1 MVLSQ
6 PNCIL
11 KNNETMSIKLKQQ
24 TMRDLVVLILLLG
37 IECFASAFPTKSSF
51 ILLQQNSQNIYCQ
64 LLLLQ
69 DNGKYKYYELEF
81 LNERF
86 LEIKMTDSLSGI
98 WNRENEFIYLY
109 SNYYCDLETEEQ
121 KQIQKVLMSDH
132 FIKDYM
138 CLSII
143 DDCTLTVPNLYH
155 QFRCIDSL
163 ISDSNGNLPL
173 NYIGPELNRVKKRFN
188 FAV

>member
-11 KNNETMSIKLKQQ
+11 NKGNNISKIKIMKKLAF
-24 TMRDLVVLILLLG
+24 LILFFCLG
-37 IECFASAFPTKSSF
+37 GLSLAFPTKATF
-51 ILLQQNSQNIYCQ
+51 ILFQPSALHTYCQ
-64 LLLLQ
+64 LLFLK
-69 DNGKYKYYELEF
+69 DNGNYKYYELELF
-81 LNERF
+81 NERF
-86 LEIKMTDSLSGI
+86 LEIKLTDSLSGI
-98 WNRENEFIYLY
+98 WNRENDFIYLY
-109 SNYYCDLETEEQ
+109 SDYYCDLETEEQ

-155 QFRCIDSL
+155 QFRCVDSL
-163 ISDSNGNLPL
+163 ISDSNGHLPL
-173 NYIGPELNRVKKRFN
+173 NLIIKDIFYQLNQNDKF
-188 FAV
+188 